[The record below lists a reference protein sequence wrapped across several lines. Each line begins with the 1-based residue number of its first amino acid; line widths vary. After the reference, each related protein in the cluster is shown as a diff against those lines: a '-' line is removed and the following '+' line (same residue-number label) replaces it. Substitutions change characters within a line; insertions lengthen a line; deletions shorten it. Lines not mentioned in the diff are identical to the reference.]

1 MAKKIKLG
9 NEYRDKVTGFTGTAT
24 AKTEYLNGC
33 VQFILE
39 SKVKP
44 EAPGEKPNS
53 IWVDEQ
59 QLEEVKANPA
69 PAQRRTGGGVR
80 PTPPR

>member
-9 NEYRDKVTGFTGTAT
+9 SVYKDKVTGFTGTAT
-24 AKTEYLNGC
+24 ARTEYLNGC
-33 VQFILE
+33 VQFMLE
-39 SKVKP
+39 SRVEK
-44 EAPGEKPNS
+44 EGEKPNGL
-53 IWVDEQ
+53 WVDEA